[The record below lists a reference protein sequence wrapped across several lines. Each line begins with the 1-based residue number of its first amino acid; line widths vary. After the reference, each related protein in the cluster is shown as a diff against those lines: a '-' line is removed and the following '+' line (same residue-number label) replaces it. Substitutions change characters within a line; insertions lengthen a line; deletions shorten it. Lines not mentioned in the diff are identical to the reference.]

1 MINKTDC
8 VMKKF
13 LTLFLLLT
21 IATQAWSYDFL
32 RPVKGQIKNG
42 YDFWVYT
49 PQDYFYTL
57 EKTPVI
63 IFLHGASLCGHN
75 LNRVRRYGPL
85 DAIVKGREIDAITIV
100 PQNTGGAWNPKKVMQ
115 VLDWV
120 KANYACDT
128 TRVYVLG
135 MSLGGYGTMDV
146 CDTYPDRIAAGM
158 ALCGGCS
165 YSDVANLGKLPF
177 WIIHGTADRAVS
189 ISQSKRVVNNLKAS
203 GNDSRLRYD
212 WLPGAD
218 HGAPARIFYLKKTYD
233 WLFSHSLVDK
243 DRPLNRDV
251 SIDNGDLRHAYK
263 DIVSGTPN
271 PEIINGLSIT
281 TGNEY

>member
-1 MINKTDC
+1 
-8 VMKKF
+8 MKK
-13 LTLFLLLT
+13 LLFLFALMLVT
-21 IATQAWSYDFL
+21 INSSAYDFL
-32 RPVKGQIKNG
+32 RPVKGKIPNG

-49 PQDYFYTL
+49 PQDYFYSL

-63 IFLHGASLCGHN
+63 IFLHGASLCGRN
-75 LNRVRRYGPL
+75 LSRVRRYGPL
-85 DAIVKGREIDAITIV
+85 DAIVRGREIDALTIV
-100 PQNTGGAWNPKKVMQ
+100 PQNPGGAWSPKKIMQ

-146 CDTYPDRIAAGM
+146 CATYPDRIAAGM
-158 ALCGGCS
+158 ALCGGTS
-165 YSDVANLGKLPF
+165 MSDVSGLGKMPF

-189 ISQSKRVVNNLKAS
+189 ISQSKVVVQKLKDS
-203 GNDSRLRYD
+203 NNDSRLRYD
-212 WLPGAD
+212 WLVGGN
-218 HGAPARIFYLKKTYD
+218 HGTPARIFYLKKTYE

-243 DRPLNRDV
+243 NRPVNRDI
-251 SIDNGDLRHAYK
+251 SIDLSDIHKAYS
-263 DIVSGTPN
+263 DIRSGSAD
-271 PEIINGLSIT
+271 PEIIDGPSIT

>member
-1 MINKTDC
+1 
-8 VMKKF
+8 
-13 LTLFLLLT
+13 
-21 IATQAWSYDFL
+21 
-32 RPVKGQIKNG
+32 
-42 YDFWVYT
+42 
-49 PQDYFYTL
+49 
-57 EKTPVI
+57 
-63 IFLHGASLCGHN
+63 
-75 LNRVRRYGPL
+75 
-85 DAIVKGREIDAITIV
+85 
-100 PQNTGGAWNPKKVMQ
+100 
-115 VLDWV
+115 
-120 KANYACDT
+120 
-128 TRVYVLG
+128 
-135 MSLGGYGTMDV
+135 
-146 CDTYPDRIAAGM
+146 M